1 MGYLLDTSILIRL
14 ARKNDPQRHEALVA
28 LRLLRSRNESLYYT
42 SQILAE
48 FWNVCT
54 RPTSARGGLGL
65 SIQETDRKARLVEKH
80 FNFLPDSAATHGEW
94 RRLIVAHSVE
104 GVQVYDARI
113 AASARVHGIS
123 HVLTFNTGDFKRF
136 SGITALAPNQVK

>member
-104 GVQVYDARI
+104 GVQVYDAKI

-136 SGITALAPNQVK
+136 SGITVL

>member
-28 LRLLRSRNESLYYT
+28 LRLLRSRNENLYYT

-123 HVLTFNTGDFKRF
+123 HVLTFNTNNFKRF
-136 SGITALAPNQVK
+136 SGITVLAPNQVK